1 MLFFKHKEKYI
12 STQDTIPY
20 REMARDGICR
30 VKRNVYSKTLQFY
43 DINYKLAQDDD
54 KAAIFE
60 SWCDCLNYFDSEVS
74 VQISFVN
81 RHGGMKEYES
91 IVDISPVGD
100 EYDDVRMEYAGVL
113 KDRLSKGNNGI
124 TKSKYITFSIETKD
138 ISEARPRLE
147 RIEAD
152 IRNNLKTLGARS
164 RPLDGAER
172 LKLLYEEMNPGDRNP
187 FTVDL
192 GRMVKGK
199 STKDLIAPESFLF
212 ESSYFKTGNW
222 FGCASYMNLTA
233 SEISDEML
241 AEFLD
246 LDLDISISFHLKP
259 IDQMDT
265 VKMIRGKVSDIDRMK
280 IDEQKKA
287 VRAGYDMEI
296 LPVDLNAYGSE
307 AKRLLSDLTTR
318 NERLF
323 AVTII
328 VVNKAESMRELENA
342 FYQTAALAQ
351 KHNCLLKRL
360 VSLQENGFMGV
371 LTLGANPV
379 PIKRRLTTTATAI
392 FIPFTT
398 QELFMGGES
407 VYYGL
412 NAISNNMI
420 MADRKKFKN
429 PNGLILGEG
438 VIIGLSLRTSGKRE
452 AA

>member
-1 MLFFKHKEKYI
+1 
-12 STQDTIPY
+12 
-20 REMARDGICR
+20 
-30 VKRNVYSKTLQFY
+30 
-43 DINYKLAQDDD
+43 
-54 KAAIFE
+54 
-60 SWCDCLNYFDSEVS
+60 
-74 VQISFVN
+74 
-81 RHGGMKEYES
+81 
-91 IVDISPVGD
+91 
-100 EYDDVRMEYAGVL
+100 
-113 KDRLSKGNNGI
+113 
-124 TKSKYITFSIETKD
+124 
-138 ISEARPRLE
+138 
-147 RIEAD
+147 
-152 IRNNLKTLGARS
+152 
-164 RPLDGAER
+164 
-172 LKLLYEEMNPGDRNP
+172 
-187 FTVDL
+187 
-192 GRMVKGK
+192 
-199 STKDLIAPESFLF
+199 
-212 ESSYFKTGNW
+212 
-222 FGCASYMNLTA
+222 
-233 SEISDEML
+233 
-241 AEFLD
+241 
-246 LDLDISISFHLKP
+246 
-259 IDQMDT
+259 
-265 VKMIRGKVSDIDRMK
+265 MIRGKVSDIDRMK